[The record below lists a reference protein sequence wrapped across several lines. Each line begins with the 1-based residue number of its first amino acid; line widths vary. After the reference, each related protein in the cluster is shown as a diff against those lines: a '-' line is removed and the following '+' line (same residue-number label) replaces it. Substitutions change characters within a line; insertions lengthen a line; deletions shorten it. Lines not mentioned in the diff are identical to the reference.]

1 MYFLCSDGE
10 TRLFIL
16 DNDLAIGVKEVH
28 TDVTSIVTVVSF
40 LGGIA
45 IYIFKKIVI
54 EPLRKAIE
62 SLSESI
68 KEFKDTAEKRMDLLE
83 KRVDIV
89 EDKSTRHE
97 EQIKSIFN
105 NLEGRWGK

>member
-1 MYFLCSDGE
+1 MLKESKWTLFLIE
-10 TRLFIL
+10 KE
-16 DNDLAIGVKEVH
+16 VKEVH

-45 IYIFKKIVI
+45 IYLFKKIVI
-54 EPLRKAIE
+54 EPLQKAIE
-62 SLSESI
+62 SLNKTIES
-68 KEFKDTAEKRMDLLE
+68 FKISAEKRMELIE
-83 KRVDIV
+83 QRVDIV

-105 NLEGRWGK
+105 NLEGRWSK